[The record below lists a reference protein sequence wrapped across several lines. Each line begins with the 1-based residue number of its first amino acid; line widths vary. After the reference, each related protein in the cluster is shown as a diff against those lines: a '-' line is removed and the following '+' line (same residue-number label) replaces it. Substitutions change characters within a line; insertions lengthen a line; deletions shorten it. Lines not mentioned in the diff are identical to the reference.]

1 MPKPWYTIKAAAEGS
16 DVAEVSILEAIS
28 PWYGVDAK
36 SFLTEFRALK
46 ASKVRLFLN
55 SPGGSVTEALAI
67 FNGMRATG
75 KQIEVVVLGIAAS
88 AASYIAMAGDKISM
102 PRNTLMFLHNPIG
115 GVYGNAEEMRDY
127 ADVLDKMGVMLTA
140 TYAKRFKGEEAVLQ
154 QFMKD
159 EALLTADECLKYGLC
174 DEVTDEITATAEF
187 DVDSLPPEARKVFEA
202 SAARIAQPP
211 ADPAPAALAPTLA
224 EQISKAAADAGLA
237 EFTAHF
243 GGLATIEAAQAR
255 IAEAREMV
263 ALGKMFERPADVAA
277 MIRAGKPLADAR
289 AELAETLAAASPQV
303 KTTPSSKSA
312 AGGPALDYSPTA
324 IWRDI
329 HAMKQKQH

>member
-1 MPKPWYTIKAAAEGS
+1 MPKPWYSIKAAAEGS

-46 ASKVRLFLN
+46 ANKVRLFLN
-55 SPGGSVTEALAI
+55 SPGGSVTEALAM

-88 AASYIAMAGDKISM
+88 AASYIAMAGDKITM

-115 GVYGNAEEMRDY
+115 GVYGNADEMREY
-127 ADVLDKMGVMLTA
+127 ADVLDKMGTMLTA

-174 DEVTDEITATAEF
+174 DEVTEEITATAEF

-202 SAARIAQPP
+202 AANRVEPQ
-211 ADPAPAALAPTLA
+211 PAADQGKTLA
-224 EQISKAAADAGLA
+224 EQIVEAAAAADLA
-237 EFTAHF
+237 DY
-243 GGLATIEAAQAR
+243 ATVFASIDSLDAAKAR
-255 IAEAREMV
+255 MTEAREIL
-263 ALGKMFERPADVAA
+263 ALGKVFEQADAA
-277 MIRAGKPLADAR
+277 AALVREGKPLAEAR
-289 AELAETLAAASPQV
+289 KALAETMAAADKPI
-303 KTTPSSKSA
+303 KTAPSSKSA
-312 AGGPALDYSPTA
+312 QGAPVLEYSPSA
-324 IWRDI
+324 LWDEI
-329 HAMKQKQH
+329 HAMKKH